1 MTEKLALTHERV
13 DDIPLLLGLERR
25 LGLPGLLDRCLGNH
39 GLHRGLSNGVLA
51 TTWMAFIG
59 SEADH
64 RKSTVQDW
72 AERHHQ
78 TLERLLGQPIRSV
91 EFTDDRLGI
100 ILRRLSRTAEWEAL
114 EEELWA
120 KTVAVYDLD
129 LGMTGVRLDSTT
141 AYGYHTPTEDG
152 VMQFGHSKD
161 HRPDLPQLKLMAAAV
176 EPSGHLL
183 ACDVW
188 SGQCADDPLYQP
200 LIARV
205 RQVLGRT
212 GLLYTGDCKMAAL
225 ATRAEIVAHGDYYL
239 TVLPLTGQTR
249 AEFDTWVARAVHG
262 GDPSLGSGQALESVE
277 LLWDGERL
285 LGAGYEFERQLTAE
299 VERQTVEWTE
309 RVQVV
314 RSRDLALQQAKQLTE
329 RLSKAEAALLA
340 LTPEPGRGKRQCH
353 DEAALRT
360 AIAEV
365 EAQYRVKG
373 LLQVTWRREE
383 ESVTR
388 YVGRGRGGPNRLT
401 RTEVTVRYV
410 VTEVLRDEAAVTAQ
424 RQRLGWRVQVTN
436 LARAKMTLAQA
447 VIHYRGGWSLERAF
461 HLVKD
466 RPLGISP
473 LYVRDDDQIIG
484 LTRLLSLVLRL
495 LTLIEIKVRQGLA
508 ETKETL
514 AGLYEG
520 QASRVTDR
528 PTATRLLKAFARAE
542 LTLTRVGLGGQILWH
557 ITPLSVLL
565 ERILAYLDL
574 PKSLYDSLAVN
585 SS

>member
-1 MTEKLALTHERV
+1 MTEKLTLTHERV
-13 DDIPLLLGLERR
+13 DDIPLLIGLGQR
-25 LGLPGLLDRCLGNH
+25 LDLPGLLDRHLGNH
-39 GLHRGLSNGVLA
+39 GLHQGLSNGVLA
-51 TTWMAFIG
+51 ATWMAFIA

-72 AERHHQ
+72 AERHRQ

-100 ILRRLSRTAEWEAL
+100 VLRRLSRTPNWEAL
-114 EEELWA
+114 ESELWA
-120 KTVAVYDLD
+120 KTVAVCDLD
-129 LGMTGVRLDSTT
+129 QGMTGVRLDSTT

-161 HRPDLPQLKLMAAAV
+161 HRPDLPQLKLMAAGI

-188 SGQCADDPLYQP
+188 SGQSADDPLYQP

-205 RQVLGRT
+205 RQMLGRT

-225 ATRAEIVAHGDYYL
+225 ATRAAIVAQGDYYL

-249 AEFDTWVARAVHG
+249 AKFDAWVDKVVES
-262 GDPSLGSGQALESVE
+262 GDLGSVE

-285 LGAGYEFERQLTAE
+285 LGAGYEFERQLKAA
-299 VERQTVEWTE
+299 VEGQTVEWTE

-314 RSRDLALQQAKQLTE
+314 RSRDLALQQAKQLME
-329 RLSKAEAALLA
+329 RLREAEAALLA
-340 LTPEPGRGKRQCH
+340 LTPEPGRGKRQYR
-353 DEAALRT
+353 DEAALRA

-365 EAQYRVKG
+365 EAQHRVSG
-373 LLQVTWRREE
+373 LLQVSWQREE
-383 ESVTR
+383 QSVTR
-388 YVGRGRGGPNRLT
+388 YVGRGRGSPTRPT
-401 RTEVTVRYV
+401 RTEVNVRYV
-410 VTEVLRDEAAVTAQ
+410 VTDVRRDEEAVAKQ
-424 RQRLGWRVQVTN
+424 RHRLGWRVQVTN
-436 LARAKMTLAQA
+436 APKAKMTLAQA
-447 VIHYRGGWSLERAF
+447 VIHYRGGWSLERDF

-508 ETKETL
+508 SGKETL

-520 QASRVTDR
+520 QTSRATDR

-542 LTLTRVGLGGQILWH
+542 ITLTRVELGGQLLWH

-565 ERILAYLDL
+565 ERILTYLDL
-574 PKSLYDSLAVN
+574 PRSLYDSLAVN

>member
-13 DDIPLLLGLERR
+13 DDIPLLIGLGQRMGLLE
-25 LGLPGLLDRCLGNH
+25 LLDRHLGNH
-39 GLHRGLSNGVLA
+39 GLHQGLSNGVLA
-51 TTWMAFIG
+51 TTWMSFIG
-59 SEADH
+59 SEGDH

-72 AERHHQ
+72 AERHRQ

-91 EFTDDRLGI
+91 EFSDDRLGI
-100 ILRRLSRTAEWEAL
+100 VLRRLSRTANWEAL
-114 EEELWA
+114 EAELWA
-120 KTVAVYDLD
+120 KTVVVYDLD
-129 LGMTGVRLDSTT
+129 QGMTGVRLDSTT
-141 AYGYHTPTEDG
+141 AHGYHAPTEDG

-183 ACDVW
+183 ACDVLP
-188 SGQCADDPLYQP
+188 GQSADDPLYQP
-200 LIARV
+200 VIARV
-205 RQVLGRT
+205 RQMLGRT
-212 GLLYTGDCKMAAL
+212 GLLYSGDCKMAAL
-225 ATRAEIVAHGDYYL
+225 ATRAELVAHGDYYL
-239 TVLPLTGQTR
+239 TPLPLTGQTR
-249 AEFDTWVARAVHG
+249 AEFDAWVGRAVES
-262 GDPSLGSGQALESVE
+262 GDLESVE

-285 LGAGYEFERQLTAE
+285 LGAGYEFERQLEAE
-299 VERQTVEWTE
+299 VAGQRVEWTE
-309 RVQVV
+309 RVQVL
-314 RSRDLALQQAKQLTE
+314 RSRDLALQQAKQLAE
-329 RLSKAEAALLA
+329 RLSKAEVALRV
-340 LTPEPGRGKRQCH
+340 LTPEPGRGKRQYR
-353 DEAALRT
+353 EEVALRA

-365 EAQYRVKG
+365 EAQYRVSG
-373 LLQVTWRREE
+373 LLQVTWQREE

-388 YVGRGRGGPNRLT
+388 YVGRGRGSPTRLT
-401 RTEVTVRYV
+401 RTEVKVRYV
-410 VTEVLRDEAAVTAQ
+410 VTDLRQDEVAITSQ

-436 LARAKMTLAQA
+436 LPQSKMTLTQA
-447 VIHYRGGWSLERAF
+447 VIHYRGGWSLERDF

-542 LTLTRVGLGGQILWH
+542 ITLTRVEFDAQVLWH
-557 ITPLSVLL
+557 VTPLSGLL
-565 ERILAYLDL
+565 ERILAYLNL
-574 PKSLYDSLAVN
+574 PKSLYNSLAVN